1 MLAECWLL
9 ITDKLQG
16 VVFKFLASLVF
27 NIFFRII
34 IIIIII
40 IIIVFLNYSKFQLD
54 LSRIGK

>member
-34 IIIIII
+34 IIIII
-40 IIIVFLNYSKFQLD
+40 VFLNYSKFQLD